1 VALLTLYRTLH
12 REIWRRGGC
21 SAAGLH
27 AAQAASFL
35 NRGRFMEF
43 FSTRVLAS
51 LLLSAGLSACTVFL
65 GETGERAAKFDD
77 WELCSKLAKHT
88 LKSKAE
94 WTWALADEIK
104 KRGLDQSPKCRSAY
118 DSTMKSLRLNV
129 VPPTFE
135 EALAGQPA
143 KP

>member
-1 VALLTLYRTLH
+1 
-12 REIWRRGGC
+12 
-21 SAAGLH
+21 
-27 AAQAASFL
+27 
-35 NRGRFMEF
+35 MKF
-43 FSTRVLAS
+43 FSTRVLAA
-51 LLLSAGLSACTVFL
+51 LLLGTGLSACTVFL
-65 GETGERAAKFDD
+65 GEANERAARFDD

-88 LKSKAE
+88 LKSKTE

-118 DSTMKSLRLNV
+118 DSTMKSSRLNV

-135 EALAGQPA
+135 EALAIQTV